1 MNNFSSEEIRMIHDT
16 EFFPAKAEI
25 IQKFHEE
32 FMKLRDQLRMECKKI
47 RPNRAPAGC
56 DFETGQMVKGER
68 FHDFP
73 YVYLDFPKFFSKDEM
88 FTFRSFFWWGHNLFF
103 CWFLSGPR
111 LDEYKKR
118 LLDCHASI
126 LHQFVF
132 LSTAE
137 TPWEWSLET
146 PNVIF
151 LDQIKK
157 EDLKEI
163 LSERTFLKL
172 GRSVPLKSLESRDAI
187 LHEGLRVF
195 TLLKP
200 IVG

>member
-1 MNNFSSEEIRMIHDT
+1 
-16 EFFPAKAEI
+16 
-25 IQKFHEE
+25 
-32 FMKLRDQLRMECKKI
+32 
-47 RPNRAPAGC
+47 
-56 DFETGQMVKGER
+56 
-68 FHDFP
+68 
-73 YVYLDFPKFFSKDEM
+73 M

-111 LDEYKKR
+111 LNEYKER

-126 LHQFVF
+126 LHRSVF
-132 LSTAE
+132 LSTAD

-146 PNVIF
+146 PNVMF
-151 LDQIKK
+151 LNQITKARLKK
-157 EDLKEI
+157 I

-172 GRSVPLKSLESRDAI
+172 GCSISLKSLESQDAI

-195 TLLKP
+195 NLLKP